1 MLTYQQKKDILTV
14 TLFQSQRLGSSEKL
28 VALCMVFNI
37 DDKGHVDMRLPEIS
51 YMSRLHKRTV
61 ISIIKTLSDKIG
73 LEVSVK
79 GRKNIY
85 YFVQWKSL

>member
-14 TLFQSQRLGSSEKL
+14 ELFQSQRLNSSEKL
-28 VALCMVFNI
+28 VALCMAFMV
-37 DDKGHVDMRLPEIS
+37 DDRGNVDIRLPQLA

-61 ISIIKTLSDKIG
+61 IRVLKALAKKIS
-73 LEVSVK
+73 LETSVE

-85 YFVQWKSL
+85 YFVQWRHL